1 MNKTIFFSALA
12 ALLLMGAGPVV
23 ADDEAPPP
31 VEASDEPVE
40 VEVGAEEAAAA
51 AAKSNEALA
60 VPTEAPAAE
69 SAPVADS
76 VPAEKTT
83 VEKITVEKVTTETV
97 VESKPQAEKP
107 AEVKKAPAKKKSVV
121 AKKESKKKSKSAK
134 ATAKPKPEAPLVAK
148 AERRPP
154 VKRTGQTRPLS
165 DFELGRYQ
173 YCGSDRDCVAANN
186 GCCDCANGGADVAVN
201 RERLAA
207 FEARFDCLYVSCSEK
222 DTVPPC
228 GSGII
233 SCVNHKCVY
242 FSNGALEEKF

>member
-1 MNKTIFFSALA
+1 MVNKSIFFSALA
-12 ALLLMGAGPVV
+12 AVLLMGTAPAF
-23 ADDEAPPP
+23 ADDEAAPPL
-31 VEASDEPVE
+31 EATDEPSE

-51 AAKSNEALA
+51 AAKSDEVLA
-60 VPTEAPAAE
+60 VPSNPSPET
-69 SAPVADS
+69 APV
-76 VPAEKTT
+76 EKTT
-83 VEKITVEKVTTETV
+83 VETTTVEKVTTEKV
-97 VESKPQAEKP
+97 VEVKPADPAP
-107 AEVKKAPAKKKSVV
+107 AEVQKAPAKKKSV
-121 AKKESKKKSKSAK
+121 AKTEHKKKTK
-134 ATAKPKPEAPLVAK
+134 TAKSTVKPKLAPPVVAK

-154 VKRTGQTRPLS
+154 AKRTGQTQPLS

-207 FEARFDCLYVSCSEK
+207 FEARFDCLYVSCTEK
-222 DTVPPC
+222 GAMPPC

-242 FSNGALEEKF
+242 FSNGSLEEKF